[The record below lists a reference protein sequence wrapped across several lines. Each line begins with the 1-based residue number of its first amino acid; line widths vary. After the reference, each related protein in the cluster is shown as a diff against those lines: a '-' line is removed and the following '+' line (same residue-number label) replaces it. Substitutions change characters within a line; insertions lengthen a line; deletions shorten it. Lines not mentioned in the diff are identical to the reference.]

1 MGKLMFSMILAYPL
15 AYTDG
20 LTHAGSRYVR
30 PMQVLHVFETLITQG
45 DISSQKIA
53 GGLLQHAVNLD
64 QGRPADDIT
73 VAVLLVLP
81 GNDSDNVRRM
91 TAKLPID

>member
-1 MGKLMFSMILAYPL
+1 
-15 AYTDG
+15 
-20 LTHAGSRYVR
+20 
-30 PMQVLHVFETLITQG
+30 MQVLHVLETLITQG